1 MSGALVRPSKLI
13 AVHLNYRSRAA
24 ERGKSPA
31 NPSYFLKAP
40 STITTSGAVVERP
53 AGTRLLALEGE
64 IAVVIGTRAR
74 RVGRADAWSHVGSVT
89 AANDFGVYDLRYA
102 DPGSNVHSKGF
113 DGFTPIGPE
122 LIDAAAVEPGDL
134 HLRTWVNGEIV
145 QDALTS
151 EDMLFDPAFVIADL
165 SRMMTLE
172 PGDVILMGT
181 PTGSS
186 VVEPGDVVE
195 VEVTAGDLSSGRLRS
210 PIGTADH
217 ALDEA
222 GALPRVDEAT
232 LDAAYGAGGIPES
245 ALALHTDRD
254 RDRDH
259 ASTDGA
265 HA

>member
-1 MSGALVRPSKLI
+1 MTDPLVRPSKLI

-40 STITTSGAVVERP
+40 STITTTDAVVERP

-64 IAVVIGTRAR
+64 IAVVIGTRAHHVR
-74 RVGRADAWSHVGSVT
+74 REDAWSHVAAVT

-113 DGFTPIGPE
+113 DGFTPIGPH
-122 LIDAAAVEPGDL
+122 LVDAADVDPSDL
-134 HLRTWVNGEIV
+134 RLRTWVNGALV
-145 QDALTS
+145 QDALTR
-151 EDMLFDPAFVIADL
+151 EDMLFDPPFVVADL
-165 SRMMTLE
+165 SRVMTLE

-195 VEVTAGDLSSGRLRS
+195 VEVSTPTRTSGRLRNT
-210 PIGTADH
+210 IGTADH

-232 LDAAYGAGGIPES
+232 LDAAYGAGGVPAEARA
-245 ALALHTDRD
+245 ALE
-254 RDRDH
+254 
-259 ASTDGA
+259 G
-265 HA
+265 

>member
-1 MSGALVRPSKLI
+1 MTEALVHPSKLV

-40 STITTSGAVVERP
+40 STITTTDTVVERP
-53 AGTRLLALEGE
+53 EGTALLALEGE
-64 IAVVIGTRAR
+64 IAVIIGTRAHQ
-74 RVGRADAWSHVGSVT
+74 VTKADAWSHVAAVT
-89 AANDFGVYDLRYA
+89 ASNDFGVYDLRYA

-113 DGFTPIGPE
+113 DGFTPVGPD
-122 LIDAAAVEPGDL
+122 LIDASTIDPGDL
-134 HLRTWVNGEIV
+134 HLRTWVNGEVV

-186 VVEPGDVVE
+186 VVQPGDVVE
-195 VEVTAGDLSSGRLRS
+195 VEVTAGSSTSGRLRNT
-210 PIGTADH
+210 IGSADH
-217 ALDEA
+217 PLDEA
-222 GALPRVDEAT
+222 GALPRIDAAT
-232 LDAAYGAGGIPES
+232 LDAAYGAGGVPAAAS
-245 ALALHTDRD
+245 ALLDAETT
-254 RDRDH
+254 
-259 ASTDGA
+259 ASQKGA
-265 HA
+265 RA